1 MRYDPTLAALLK
13 PGLGPLLDAG
23 LFAGKP
29 DALCAELA
37 RLVYFDF
44 VARRADL
51 DTALAAHGLTR
62 AELISGKRF
71 PAQTEVLIATAAD
84 GTAYVVFRGTQSL
97 RDFLSDIAAWR
108 TGWSGRQRVHWGFA
122 QAYRVVKSQL
132 DEWCRD
138 NPAMRLVATGHSLGG
153 ALATLFASD
162 HPRAELVTFGSP
174 LVGNAAFAASFAER
188 QVRRYRD
195 CADLVARVPYGW
207 LGFCHVAPPNYFD
220 RHGTPQPE
228 TAIAA
233 DMAAARAEYRQRYRH
248 IKRKVP
254 LRDGADHAP
263 INYVSALLGLREA

>member
-1 MRYDPTLAALLK
+1 MRYDTTLAALLT
-13 PGLGPLLDAG
+13 PGLGPLLAAG
-23 LFAGKP
+23 PFTDKP

-44 VARRADL
+44 AARRADL
-51 DTALAAHGLTR
+51 DTALAAHGLAR

-108 TGWSGRQRVHWGFA
+108 TGWSGQQRVHWGFA

-132 DEWCRD
+132 DQWCRD
-138 NPAMRLVATGHSLGG
+138 NPAMRLIATGHSLGG
-153 ALATLFASD
+153 ALATLFVSD
-162 HPRAELVTFGSP
+162 HPSAELVTFGSP
-174 LVGNAAFAASFAER
+174 LVGNAAFAASFAGR
-188 QVRRYRD
+188 QVLRFRG
-195 CADLVARVPYGW
+195 CADFVTRIPFGW

-220 RHGTPQPE
+220 RHGNPQPE

-233 DMAAARAEYRQRYRH
+233 DITAARAEYRQRYRH